1 LPDGRVS
8 RGAGGGEEDGTV
20 GADEGRLVAGRYR
33 LVERIGR
40 GGMGTVWR
48 AVDELLG
55 RQVAVKKLH
64 PRPQLDDREL
74 ATLHERTRREARAA
88 ARISHPCVVV
98 VHDVVEDDGVPVIVM
113 EYVPAATLADLVT
126 RDGSLPPAEAA
137 RIGRAMLAALRAAHA
152 AGVLHRDVKPGNVL
166 LGAEGRVVLT
176 DFGIA
181 QASGTSTL
189 TRTGELIGS
198 IDFLSPERLTG
209 GRQPGPEADLWALG
223 ATLYQAVEGR
233 SPFRRSTAIETAWAI
248 AHEDPPPPRA
258 AGPLAPLIAGLL
270 ERDPERRLTAEQ
282 AERMLRDEAA
292 EPDTAWHEAGHPA
305 GSAGQG
311 PTAPTT
317 QLPRPPAATGDAT
330 GYAAGHSTGN
340 ASTHV
345 TGNASAHVTGN
356 ASAHVNDHPPA
367 HANDNP
373 YEPVHPTPY
382 PAPTAPHSNEP
393 PTARTPHPAPPHP
406 ATPYPAHTPGPPAAY
421 RDARTAGPARRRRT
435 AGWVAAAAALV
446 LAAGAAA
453 LTLRPGGHHPD
464 AGPTAKPT
472 GGASHASRT
481 PTPTPTPSGPDPAAT
496 GAPPPA
502 GSHLATESAL
512 GFAVT
517 VPDGWTRTVKA
528 SSQEVDYVSPDGL
541 TGLRVD
547 IEDYAGSD
555 HYQHFQQVEQQT
567 RTRVDDYQR
576 MRMNRTRWRD
586 RPAAVWEFSFQGTAR
601 QWRAIDI
608 AFSGD
613 AAHGNGD
620 REYAVY
626 LSAPSASW
634 ATALPVFNTAVAGF
648 RLT

>member
-1 LPDGRVS
+1 
-8 RGAGGGEEDGTV
+8 
-20 GADEGRLVAGRYR
+20 
-33 LVERIGR
+33 
-40 GGMGTVWR
+40 
-48 AVDELLG
+48 VDELLG

-113 EYVPAATLADLVT
+113 EYVPATTLADLVK
-126 RDGSLPPAEAA
+126 RDGPLPPAEAA

-166 LGAEGRVVLT
+166 LGGGGASPAEGPGGGRVVLT

-233 SPFRRSTAIETAWAI
+233 SPFRRDTAFETAWAI

-292 EPDTAWHEAGHPA
+292 EPDTAWHEAGAPA
-305 GSAGQG
+305 GAAGQG
-311 PTAPTT
+311 PTGPTA
-317 QLPRPPAATGDAT
+317 QLPRPPAAAGDAA
-330 GYAAGHSTGN
+330 GYAAGNSAGN
-340 ASTHV
+340 AYAHATGHV
-345 TGNASAHVTGN
+345 TGNAPT
-356 ASAHVNDHPPA
+356 HVNQNRPPYDHAHPA
-367 HANDNP
+367 
-373 YEPVHPTPY
+373 PY
-382 PAPTAPHSNEP
+382 PAAAPPAPKGSEP
-393 PTARTPHPAPPHP
+393 PTAQV
-406 ATPYPAHTPGPPAAY
+406 TPGAPY
-421 RDARTAGPARRRRT
+421 RDARPAGPARRRRT
-435 AGWVAAAAALV
+435 AVWVAAAAALV
-446 LAAGAAA
+446 LGAGAAA

-464 AGPTAKPT
+464 AGPTAKPA
-472 GGASHASRT
+472 GGATHAGRT
-481 PTPTPTPSGPDPAAT
+481 PTPTPTPSATATGPDPAAT

-502 GSHLATESAL
+502 GYHLATEAAL

-528 SSQEVDYVSPDGL
+528 GSQEVDYVSPDGL

-555 HYQHFQQVEQQT
+555 HYKHFQQVEQQT
-567 RTRVDDYQR
+567 RSRVDDYRR

-613 AAHGNGD
+613 SEHADSD
-620 REYAVY
+620 REYALY
-626 LSAPSASW
+626 LSAPYASW

>member
-1 LPDGRVS
+1 V
-8 RGAGGGEEDGTV
+8 V

-113 EYVPAATLADLVT
+113 EYVPATNLADLVK
-126 RDGSLPPAEAA
+126 RDGPLPPAEAA

-166 LGAEGRVVLT
+166 LGGGDAADGEGPGGGRVVLT

-209 GRQPGPEADLWALG
+209 GHQPGPEADLWALG

-233 SPFRRSTAIETAWAI
+233 SPFRRDTAFETAWAI
-248 AHEDPPPPRA
+248 AHEDPPPLRA
-258 AGPLAPLIAGLL
+258 AGSLAPLITGLL
-270 ERDPERRLTAEQ
+270 ERDPGRRLTAAQ

-292 EPDTAWHEAGHPA
+292 ELDTAWHERAHRAGAPGH
-305 GSAGQG
+305 G
-311 PTAPTT
+311 PTAPTAR
-317 QLPRPPAATGDAT
+317 LPRPPA
-330 GYAAGHSTGN
+330 TGN
-340 ASTHV
+340 AARSATANP
-345 TGNASAHVTGN
+345 TGPAAPHATG
-356 ASAHVNDHPPA
+356 HGYDHG
-367 HANDNP
+367 
-373 YEPVHPTPY
+373 HPGPY
-382 PAPTAPHSNEP
+382 PAARTATDATDATAHVHEP
-393 PTARTPHPAPPHP
+393 PTAQVAHPAPASYDP
-406 ATPYPAHTPGPPAAY
+406 AGPRAPY
-421 RDARTAGPARRRRT
+421 RDARAAGPARRRKAVLWT
-435 AGWVAAAAALV
+435 AAVAAV
-446 LAAGAAA
+446 VVAAGAAA
-453 LTLRPGGHHPD
+453 LTLRPTGHPS
-464 AGPTAKPT
+464 AGPTARPT
-472 GGASHASRT
+472 SSASRT
-481 PTPTPTPSGPDPAAT
+481 PTPTPTARPTPSGPDPAAT
-496 GAPPPA
+496 GAAPPA
-502 GSHLATESAL
+502 GYHLATEGAL

-517 VPDGWTRTVKA
+517 VPDGWKRTVKA
-528 SSQEVDYVSPDGL
+528 GSQEVDYVSPDGL

-555 HYQHFQQVEQQT
+555 HYKHFQQVEGQT

-601 QWRAIDI
+601 QWRAIDL

-613 AAHGNGD
+613 AAHGGSD

-626 LSAPSASW
+626 LSAPYASW
-634 ATALPVFNTAVAGF
+634 ASALPVFDTAVAGF